1 LRHDAPLVGWDR
13 EGAGSEVP
21 TWGGVTINRV
31 TLPLIEVP
39 PVAGGPFGCDGDT
52 MSLGFTSGLA
62 DAAGVY
68 TRIG

>member
-1 LRHDAPLVGWDR
+1 M
-13 EGAGSEVP
+13 
-21 TWGGVTINRV
+21 

-39 PVAGGPFGCDGDT
+39 PVAGGPIGCDGDT